1 MVGKECSSRDP
12 KDQREP
18 GMPYRGWGKLR
29 TPGASELRVRE
40 VTLGGQEEPGPTGRL
55 NHLGFDLDSK
65 GSEKALQGS
74 KKETR
79 DSELIS
85 HLMS

>member
-1 MVGKECSSRDP
+1 M
-12 KDQREP
+12 
-18 GMPYRGWGKLR
+18 
-29 TPGASELRVRE
+29 
-40 VTLGGQEEPGPTGRL
+40 TLGGQEEPGPTGHL